1 MLRPALETVQMSVD
15 HDLIIAGVERMIIDS
30 KTLSSREAYS
40 LLVSTVVP
48 RPIAFITSMNAS
60 GTVNAAPYSFFNAVA
75 SSPPLIIFSAGRKD
89 GSMKH
94 TAENILRSKEF
105 AINIV
110 TEQMLDAMN
119 ISSADLPSE
128 ISAIEQSNL
137 TPAPSVGIKTPRI
150 AESTVSFEC
159 ALYRHFELGNE
170 PVDLIVGE
178 ILHFHVKDELYS
190 AGTIDHKNLK
200 PIARMGGKYY
210 ATIENFFEM
219 EKNPFNTKRRG
230 NAGGS
235 EGSR

>member
-1 MLRPALETVQMSVD
+1 MV
-15 HDLIIAGVERMIIDS
+15 IDS
-30 KTLSSREAYS
+30 NSLSPREAYS

-110 TEQMLDAMN
+110 TEHLLDAMHL
-119 ISSADLPSE
+119 SAADLPSE
-128 ISAIEQSNL
+128 ISEIEKSNL
-137 TPAPSVGIKTPRI
+137 TPAPCVSIHTPRI

-159 ALYRHFELGNE
+159 VLYRHFELGNE

-178 ILHFHVKDELYS
+178 ILQFHVKDELYS
-190 AGTIDHKNLK
+190 SGAIDHKNLK

-210 ATIENFFEM
+210 ATIDNFFEM
-219 EKNPFNTKRRG
+219 DSSHFKKNRPG
-230 NAGGS
+230 NPKGSDAGG
-235 EGSR
+235 

>member
-1 MLRPALETVQMSVD
+1 MV
-15 HDLIIAGVERMIIDS
+15 IDS
-30 KTLSSREAYS
+30 KTLSSREAYN

-48 RPIAFITSMNAS
+48 RPIALITSMNAS
-60 GTVNAAPYSFFNAVA
+60 GATNAAPYSFFNAVA

-94 TAENILRSKEF
+94 TAENILHSKEF
-105 AINIV
+105 VINIV
-110 TEQMLDAMN
+110 TEQLLDAMN

-128 ISAIEQSNL
+128 ISEIEQSNL
-137 TPAPSVGIKTPRI
+137 TPAPCVSINTPRI

-159 ALYRHFELGNE
+159 MLYRHFELGNE

-178 ILHFHVKDELYS
+178 ILQFHVKDELYS
-190 AGTIDHKNLK
+190 AGDIDHKNLK

-219 EKNPFNTKRRG
+219 DRNQFNKNRPGNPKR
-230 NAGGS
+230 S
-235 EGSR
+235 EGG